1 MSRLIYALVFTA
13 GVVMFAIGALAGPA
27 KPWKPSTNSSV
38 EQTLPLPTIVKAW
51 DRHGQTGA
59 EPF

>member
-1 MSRLIYALVFTA
+1 
-13 GVVMFAIGALAGPA
+13 MFAIGALAGPA

-38 EQTLPLPTIVKAW
+38 EQTLPLPAIVKAW